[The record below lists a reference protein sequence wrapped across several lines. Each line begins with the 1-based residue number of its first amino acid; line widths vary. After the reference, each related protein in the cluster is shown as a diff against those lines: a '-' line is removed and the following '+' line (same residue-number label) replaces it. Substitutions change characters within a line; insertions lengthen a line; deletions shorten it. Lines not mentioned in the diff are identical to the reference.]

1 MEKYI
6 CKNMEF
12 KETGVVKMI
21 EKQSA
26 QPYYEC
32 RGVDEL
38 LRAYPQS
45 VTRIMAHNLFL
56 LGYMDARNMQKN
68 NAKEIEERKAELNKG
83 GYM

>member
-12 KETGVVKMI
+12 KEIGVVKMI

-56 LGYMDARNMQKN
+56 LGYIEGKRAERAR
-68 NAKEIEERKAELNKG
+68 RKKTT
-83 GYM
+83 

>member
-12 KETGVVKMI
+12 KEIGVVKMI

-45 VTRIMAHNLFL
+45 VTRIMTHNLFL
-56 LGYMDARNMQKN
+56 LGYIEGKRAERAR
-68 NAKEIEERKAELNKG
+68 RKKTT
-83 GYM
+83 